1 MGEQGATAR
10 SLTIPEVAELRSKT
24 ETISKLLQTQLET
37 HLETLRPLFAPRRL
51 LGKHLG
57 GSAGRDEVPGADKA
71 LAELKQRY
79 KEVAGPPL
87 VLRPELSRETV
98 SGIESRIELYPWEYD
113 HEARTATETRT
124 IAITSPGRWVMS
136 YDSDYSLSQV
146 RRVLAGE
153 EEKRAADLAQ
163 FVANALAMGAMMEK
177 FPALTGLLNDLR
189 FEVRVETANGL
200 GKLPVVTVNS
210 NLASFR
216 PPDELI
222 LTATGF
228 SGVAAFI
235 ELVDRDAVQN
245 LRDPLRER
253 LEKILS

>member
-1 MGEQGATAR
+1 MGDETTPQR
-10 SLTIPEVAELRSKT
+10 SLTMPEAAELRGKT
-24 ETISKLLQTQLET
+24 EAISTLLRTQLET

-57 GSAGRDEVPGADKA
+57 GSAGRDEVPGADKT

-79 KEVAGPPL
+79 KEAVGPPF
-87 VLRPELSRETV
+87 VLRPELTPAIVSR
-98 SGIESRIELYPWEYD
+98 IESRIELYPWEYD
-113 HEARTATETRT
+113 YEARSATETRT
-124 IAITSPGRWVMS
+124 LAMTCPVRWVMS

-153 EEKRAADLAQ
+153 EEKRPDDLAQ
-163 FVANALAMGAMMEK
+163 FVANALVLRAMLDK
-177 FPALTGLLNDLR
+177 FPALSALLSDLR
-189 FEVRVETANGL
+189 FEVGIETEHGL
-200 GKLPVVTVNS
+200 GRLPLVTVSS
-210 NLASFR
+210 NLTSFR

-235 ELVDRDAVQN
+235 ELVDRDAVRG

-253 LEKILS
+253 LGQVLG